1 MATYRLDIDVEGEL
15 VFIEEENGSFQTPAP
30 HAPWENDVDL
40 LEPSC
45 RERSRCPISV
55 AA

>member
-15 VFIEEENGSFQTPAP
+15 VFIEEENGSFRTPAP
-30 HAPWENDVDL
+30 QAPWENDSEL

-45 RERSRCPISV
+45 RQRSHCTIGV